1 MSRQVSGQ
9 RGFSI
14 METVI
19 ALLLMMIVG
28 LAATSLF
35 MFAVKYNSGANDRAM
50 SLAVAQRRLE
60 QLRQLSFSHA
70 SLAATDA
77 DGNTETVVEADRRYS
92 LTTIITNDSS
102 TIKTIRIDV
111 APVSAAGTWATQA
124 VTLMTRRAST
134 ETGDYVL

>member
-1 MSRQVSGQ
+1 
-9 RGFSI
+9 

-77 DGNTETVVEADRRYS
+77 DGNTETVVMADRQYT
-92 LTTIITNDSS
+92 LTTIISDDTS
-102 TIKTIRIDV
+102 TLQTIRLDV
-111 APVSAAGTWATQA
+111 TPVSASGPWAAQA
-124 VTLMTRRAST
+124 VTLMTRRASL
-134 ETGDYVL
+134 ETGDYIL